1 MKHWKM
7 QSRSLLLHLL
17 NLSILYGLGL
27 VHSLSTICEF
37 SITQEN
43 KFYSYSL
50 ASPSETFPHGV
61 LSEDGYYKVSSNG
74 TVVWFQ
80 LCDGM
85 IFNHDPPR
93 CFDCWDCGGTS
104 RCGMGCSA
112 LMSEIKLG
120 YPVCTSIGR
129 TQTITTDLID
139 KENPDRGIVVK
150 TWHQGSERNCSLSV
164 SVICD
169 SKQVQGPKT
178 LERVGVCNFVTQITH
193 PAGCANVLS
202 APGSGLGWFGTL
214 LIILLCLFGAYFIAG
229 AAYRYFYLGIRGI
242 DIIPNLEFWA
252 SLPHRIRNSYMS
264 LVRKFRGPSQ
274 SYRSSYSPVDF

>member
-1 MKHWKM
+1 M
-7 QSRSLLLHLL
+7 QLQSLLLHLI
-17 NLSILYGLGL
+17 NLSTLYRL
-27 VHSLSTICEF
+27 VAIDAVSAICEF

-43 KFYSYSL
+43 KLYSYSL
-50 ASPSETFPHGV
+50 ASSSETFPHGV

-74 TVVWFQ
+74 TIVWFQ

-93 CFDCWDCGGTS
+93 CFDCYGCGGS
-104 RCGMGCSA
+104 SQCGMGCSA
-112 LMSEIKLG
+112 LMSEIRLG
-120 YPVCTSIGR
+120 YPVCTTIGR
-129 TQTITTDLID
+129 TQSITTNLID
-139 KENPDRGIVVK
+139 NESPKKGIVVK
-150 TWHQGSERNCSLSV
+150 MWHQGSERNCSLSV

-178 LERVGVCNFVTQITH
+178 LERNGECNFATQITH
-193 PAGCANVLS
+193 PVGCAIVLS

-214 LIILLCLFGAYFIAG
+214 LIIILCLFGGYFIAG

-252 SLPHRIRNSYMS
+252 SLPHRIRSSVMS
-264 LVRKFRGPSQ
+264 LVRRFRGPSQ
-274 SYRSSYSPVDF
+274 NYRSSYSPVDF